1 MTFEQKNVPMTEPVA
16 HERSL
21 ALQLQQAL
29 LQISQ
34 YAQGSTV
41 DATAI
46 ETTARRTLDL
56 IDCYLAGSCAP
67 NQLKLQLEPVALGS
81 IMQDAMH
88 QLYPAA
94 RQYGCQLWL
103 KSAGKTDLVYTD
115 KSLAKL
121 AFVGLGHSLIEE
133 AANRDASRRVVFAIK
148 PHRNGPMAGVFSPG
162 MAIRSRSLHQ
172 LKALRGQA
180 TRQSGDFSGTATGVV
195 LADKLLDRID
205 RQLFATSFQRLK
217 GFAVTFDKSTQLQI
231 V

>member
-1 MTFEQKNVPMTEPVA
+1 MSFEQKNVPKTESTA
-16 HERSL
+16 YERSL

-34 YAQGSTV
+34 YAQAGDGNNTV
-41 DATAI
+41 I

-56 IDCYLAGSCAP
+56 IDCYLMGSSSP
-67 NQLKLQLEPVALGS
+67 NQLRLQLEPVALGS
-81 IMQDAMH
+81 IVQDAMH
-88 QLYPAA
+88 QLSSAA
-94 RQYGCQLWL
+94 RQYDCQLWL
-103 KSAGKTDLVYTD
+103 KSSGKTDLVYTD
-115 KSLAKL
+115 KAVAKM

-133 AANRDASRRVVFAIK
+133 AANRDESRRVVFAIK
-148 PHRNGPMAGVFSPG
+148 PHSNGPMAGVFSSG